1 MNNPFPYS
9 DSNKRY
15 HTFNYFLRH
24 HFGCKVAKV
33 SLDAGFTCPNLD
45 GTKGTGGC
53 TYCSSR
59 GSGDF
64 AGDVHLP
71 LDRQFEQVRQMMD
84 HKWEDTLYIPYFQ
97 AHTNTYAPLPVL
109 REKFEQALN
118 FPNVAGLAIAT
129 RADCIS
135 DETADY
141 LGELA
146 QRTYLEVEL
155 GLQTIHDVTGQR
167 INRCHSYADFC
178 AAIKAARAWGA
189 GLRPHHRWTARR
201 GPSDDVG
208 NRTRIEPAFAAQHQ
222 NPPAARLKRDGDG
235 RTAAAGRVPS
245 ARA

>member
-15 HTFNYFLRH
+15 HIFNYFLRH

-71 LDRQFEQVRQMMD
+71 LDRQFEQVRQVMD

-97 AHTNTYAPLPVL
+97 AH
-109 REKFEQALN
+109 
-118 FPNVAGLAIAT
+118 
-129 RADCIS
+129 
-135 DETADY
+135 
-141 LGELA
+141 
-146 QRTYLEVEL
+146 
-155 GLQTIHDVTGQR
+155 
-167 INRCHSYADFC
+167 
-178 AAIKAARAWGA
+178 
-189 GLRPHHRWTARR
+189 
-201 GPSDDVG
+201 
-208 NRTRIEPAFAAQHQ
+208 QH
-222 NPPAARLKRDGDG
+222 LC
-235 RTAAAGRVPS
+235 AAAGAAGKV
-245 ARA
+245 

>member
-15 HTFNYFLRH
+15 HAFNYFLRH

-45 GTKGTGGC
+45 GTMGTGGC

-97 AHTNTYAPLPVL
+97 AHTNTYAPLPEQ

-118 FPNVAGLAIAT
+118 YPTVAGLAIAT
-129 RADCIS
+129 RAACIS
-135 DETADY
+135 DATS
-141 LGELA
+141 
-146 QRTYLEVEL
+146 
-155 GLQTIHDVTGQR
+155 H
-167 INRCHSYADFC
+167 N
-178 AAIKAARAWGA
+178 
-189 GLRPHHRWTARR
+189 
-201 GPSDDVG
+201 
-208 NRTRIEPAFAAQHQ
+208 
-222 NPPAARLKRDGDG
+222 
-235 RTAAAGRVPS
+235 
-245 ARA
+245 

>member
-71 LDRQFEQVRQMMD
+71 LDRQFEQVRQVMD

-118 FPNVAGLAIAT
+118 FPNVTGLAIAT

-155 GLQTIHDVTGQR
+155 GLQTIHDVTG
-167 INRCHSYADFC
+167 CLLYTSDAAD
-178 AAIKAARAWGA
+178 
-189 GLRPHHRWTARR
+189 
-201 GPSDDVG
+201 D
-208 NRTRIEPAFAAQHQ
+208 
-222 NPPAARLKRDGDG
+222 
-235 RTAAAGRVPS
+235 
-245 ARA
+245 

>member
-71 LDRQFEQVRQMMD
+71 LDRQFEQVRQVMD
-84 HKWEDTLYIPYFQ
+84 HKWEDILYIPYFQ

-129 RADCIS
+129 RADCILS
-135 DETADY
+135 
-141 LGELA
+141 L
-146 QRTYLEVEL
+146 
-155 GLQTIHDVTGQR
+155 IH
-167 INRCHSYADFC
+167 I
-178 AAIKAARAWGA
+178 
-189 GLRPHHRWTARR
+189 
-201 GPSDDVG
+201 
-208 NRTRIEPAFAAQHQ
+208 
-222 NPPAARLKRDGDG
+222 
-235 RTAAAGRVPS
+235 
-245 ARA
+245 

>member
-71 LDRQFEQVRQMMD
+71 LDRQFEQVRQVMD

-155 GLQTIHDVTGQR
+155 LSLIH
-167 INRCHSYADFC
+167 I
-178 AAIKAARAWGA
+178 
-189 GLRPHHRWTARR
+189 
-201 GPSDDVG
+201 
-208 NRTRIEPAFAAQHQ
+208 
-222 NPPAARLKRDGDG
+222 
-235 RTAAAGRVPS
+235 
-245 ARA
+245 